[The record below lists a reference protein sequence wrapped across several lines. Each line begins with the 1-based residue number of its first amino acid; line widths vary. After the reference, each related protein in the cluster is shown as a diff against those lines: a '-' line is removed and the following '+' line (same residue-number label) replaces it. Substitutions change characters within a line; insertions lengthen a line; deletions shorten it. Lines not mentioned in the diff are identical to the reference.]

1 MGQIKKS
8 VDMEA
13 GCVVINFEDQVE
25 KYKLND
31 LSEVM
36 IKRLAL
42 HGLSQKLGD
51 SYANAS
57 ADGSDP
63 RERANGVWDNLSNN
77 EWGTER
83 GGGLEEK
90 LAEAEKSLEAYDKMS
105 DEEKRLVAGLGMN
118 RTLLA
123 KNVERAKS
131 AIARRDKKK
140 SEEGNK

>member
-1 MGQIKKS
+1 
-8 VDMEA
+8 METY
-13 GCVVINFEDQVE
+13 N
-25 KYKLND
+25 LHD

-63 RERANGVWDNLSNN
+63 RERANSVWANLSNN

-90 LAEAEKSLEAYDKMS
+90 LEEAEKALKAYDAMS
-105 DEEKRLVAGLGMN
+105 DDEKRIVAGLGMN
-118 RTLLA
+118 RGLLV
-123 KNVERAKS
+123 KNVERAKA

-140 SEEGNK
+140 AEEGKK